1 MPAGPWLYTN
11 SWLNDNLN
19 DLNFDR
25 FKEVM
30 SGRRG
35 LVKSALMNQQIIAG
49 IGNVYADEI
58 LFHSRIGPRT
68 RVEEMT
74 AKDLRKLSDT
84 IQKVLRTAVR
94 AKADPE
100 ALPKGFLI
108 RNRDKNGR
116 CPRCGGRI
124 EKITVSGRSG
134 YACPNCQA

>member
-1 MPAGPWLYTN
+1 M
-11 SWLNDNLN
+11 
-19 DLNFDR
+19 
-25 FKEVM
+25 
-30 SGRRG
+30 
-35 LVKSALMNQQIIAG
+35 KSALMNQQIIAG